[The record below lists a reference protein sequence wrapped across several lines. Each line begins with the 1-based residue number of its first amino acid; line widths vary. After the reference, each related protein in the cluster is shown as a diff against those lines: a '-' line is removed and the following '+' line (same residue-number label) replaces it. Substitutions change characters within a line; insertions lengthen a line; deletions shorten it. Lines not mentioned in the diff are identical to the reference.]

1 MTQTTLAYIA
11 EGDLWGSVVVCLPS
25 GERLQCH
32 NLATARLERDK
43 YNRAY
48 ADGLAREAVA
58 KSPQRIDYAAVL
70 RTGKRARLFRNR
82 RTQS

>member
-11 EGDLWGSVVVCLPS
+11 EGKLWGYVDVCLPS

-43 YNRAY
+43 YNR
-48 ADGLAREAVA
+48 EQQAVA
-58 KSPQRIDYAAVL
+58 KGPQGSDTAAVL
-70 RTGKRARLFRNR
+70 RSGKRAKLFRNR
-82 RTQS
+82 RS